1 LYKRGIVTAA
11 TAIPIA
17 IFKRDELDF
26 VCYTTTGLS

>member
-1 LYKRGIVTAA
+1 VTAA

-26 VCYTTTGLS
+26 VCYTTTGLSWI